1 MSNLKRRF
9 GGGPDARWVGPS
21 CQTAP
26 DICCL
31 TSIFQLEETRLFLPG
46 TIFENFD
53 ATKLELRR
61 CPDSSMKKLPP
72 PTPER
77 CERRLFPQNNHE
89 KRRFVCKKRGLPEP
103 HPGRPRRPP
112 PLHKKNKQYRCQPVC
127 SRKHRRVSA
136 WRKRTGL
143 WPAGSRKRKQA
154 SCFN

>member
-1 MSNLKRRF
+1 MRQCRC
-9 GGGPDARWVGPS
+9 VHH
-21 CQTAP
+21 
-26 DICCL
+26 
-31 TSIFQLEETRLFLPG
+31 TRV
-46 TIFENFD
+46 TFD
-53 ATKLELRR
+53 ATKSELRQ

-136 WRKRTGL
+136 WRCLIYLHFCIGPIRCPL
-143 WPAGSRKRKQA
+143 SRMAAHRKSDRRRFLSTSSRA
-154 SCFN
+154 TISLSPVFS